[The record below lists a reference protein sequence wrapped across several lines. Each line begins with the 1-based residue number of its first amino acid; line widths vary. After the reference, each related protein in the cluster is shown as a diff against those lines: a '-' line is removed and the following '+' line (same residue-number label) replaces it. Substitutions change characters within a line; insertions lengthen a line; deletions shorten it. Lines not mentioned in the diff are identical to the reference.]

1 MALDGILL
9 SRIVTPLQNLCPIKI
24 QRIYNLSENEILLN
38 VRSNRDKY
46 QLLISAH
53 SVHNRIQ
60 ISNQNFVPPQEP
72 SNFVMLLRKHIEDGL
87 IVSINQVGLDRLLE
101 INISKRNEMGDLH
114 QYKLMIE
121 LMGKYANIVF
131 VDEENRIMDA
141 LKRIP
146 AYENSKRTIHP
157 GAEYTLPEQQ
167 VRKDP
172 FMDNYDSSL
181 TIMEQF
187 HGFSPLLAREVEHRL
202 AHGETFK
209 SIMNLIQTSEHI
221 HIVNTKEEIFHCIPL
236 LHVSNSFKVYPLMEG
251 LDHIYQSLE
260 EKERIKQHSGDV
272 IKFIQREL
280 KKAQSKRPKL
290 LEAYDEALD
299 CEKWRSYGDYLYAYG
314 MHLAKG
320 LKTFDVHNFETDEL
334 ISIPLDEKYDGK
346 QNAQRYYNKYQK
358 RKKGQAHILN
368 QLRINQEEQD
378 YFNALTQ
385 QLSLASVHDAIE
397 IKEELIRGA
406 YIRTKL
412 PKRNPKQVKVHY
424 LQLNLDHDVRIY
436 VGKNNL
442 QNETVTFKIGQ
453 KKDYWFH
460 AKDYHGAHVL
470 LQGDNLTNEHKN
482 MAACLSAFYSK
493 ARGSKKV
500 EVQVALIKDIKKIPD
515 SKPGLVSVLQYTS
528 VYVEPIEDE
537 ITAWIQLYQVK

>member
-9 SRIVTPLQNLCPIKI
+9 SRILTPLQALCPVKI

-38 VRSNRDKY
+38 IRSNKEKY
-46 QLLISAH
+46 QLLLSAH

-60 ISNQNFVPPQEP
+60 LSNQNFVPPQEP

-87 IVSINQVGLDRLLE
+87 ILSIKQIGLDRLVE
-101 INISKRNEMGDLH
+101 ISIQKRNEMGDLH
-114 QYKLMIE
+114 QYTLMIE

-157 GAEYTLPEQQ
+157 GADYTLPEQQ
-167 VRKDP
+167 VRMNP
-172 FMDNYDSSL
+172 FINDYNPSL

-187 HGFSPLLAREVEHRL
+187 HGFSPLLAREIEHRL
-202 AHGETFK
+202 RQSEDFRT
-209 SIMNLIQTSEHI
+209 IMNEIHTSNDL
-221 HIVNTKEEIFHCIPL
+221 HIVKDKEEVFHCIPL
-236 LHVSNSFKVYPLMEG
+236 THVSSSFKVYSLMEG
-251 LDHIYQSLE
+251 LDHIYQALE

-272 IKFIQREL
+272 IKFIQREF
-280 KKAQSKRPKL
+280 KKAQTKRPKL

-299 CEKWRSYGDYLYAYG
+299 CEKWRTFGDYLYAYG
-314 MHLAKG
+314 MQLPKG
-320 LKTFDVHNFETDEL
+320 LKTFDVNDFETDA
-334 ISIPLDEKYDGK
+334 IITIPLDEKYDGK

-358 RKKGQAHILN
+358 GKKGQAHILN
-368 QLRINQEEQD
+368 QLRINQDEQD
-378 YFNALTQ
+378 YFQALTQ
-385 QLSLASVHDAIE
+385 QLALASVHDAIE

-406 YIRTKL
+406 YIRAKL
-412 PKRNPKQVKVHY
+412 PKRSPKQVKVHY
-424 LQLNLDHDVRIY
+424 LQLNLDHDIRIY

-442 QNETVTFKIGQ
+442 QNETITFKIGQ
-453 KKDYWFH
+453 KKDLWFH

-470 LQGDNLTNEHKN
+470 LQGENITNEHKN

-493 ARGSKKV
+493 ARGSKKT

-515 SKPGLVSVLQYTS
+515 SKPGLVSVTQYTS
-528 VYVEPIEDE
+528 VYVEPIEEE
-537 ITAWIQLYQVK
+537 IAQWIKDYQVK

>member
-9 SRIVTPLQNLCPIKI
+9 NRIIKPLEALCPLKI

-38 VRSNRDKY
+38 IRSNKDKY

-72 SNFVMLLRKHIEDGL
+72 SNFVMYLRKHIEDGL
-87 IVSINQVGLDRLLE
+87 ILSIKQMGLDRLVE
-101 INISKRNEMGDLH
+101 ISIQKRNEMGDLH

-121 LMGKYANIVF
+121 LMGKYANVVF
-131 VDEENRIMDA
+131 VDENNKIMDA

-146 AYENSKRTIHP
+146 AYENTKRTIHP
-157 GAEYTLPEQQ
+157 GAEYTLPDQQ
-167 VRKDP
+167 DRKDP
-172 FMDNYDSSL
+172 FISEYNPNES
-181 TIMEQF
+181 IMNQF
-187 HGFSPLLAREVEHRL
+187 HGFSPLLAREIEHRL
-202 AHGETFK
+202 EKGEDFK
-209 SIMNLIQTSEHI
+209 EIMNMISKSEHI
-221 HIVNTKEEIFHCIPL
+221 HIVKDKEEIFHCIPL
-236 LHVSNSFKVYPLMEG
+236 LHVSQSFRVYPLMEG
-251 LDHIYQSLE
+251 LDLIYQSLE
-260 EKERIKQHSGDV
+260 EKERIKQHSGDM

-299 CEKWRSYGDYLYAYG
+299 CEKWRTYGDYLYAYG
-314 MHLAKG
+314 MDLQKG
-320 LKTFDVHNFETDEL
+320 LKFFEVKDFNTDEPL
-334 ISIPLDEKYDGK
+334 VIPLDEKYDGK

-358 RKKGQAHILN
+358 GKKGQVHILN
-368 QLRINQEEQD
+368 QLKINQDEQD
-378 YFNALTQ
+378 YFNGLTQ
-385 QLSLASVHDAIE
+385 QLAIASVHDAME
-397 IKEELIRGA
+397 IKEELIKGM
-406 YIRTKL
+406 YIRAKL
-412 PKRNPKQVKVHY
+412 PKKSAKNQKVHY
-424 LQLNLDHDVRIY
+424 LQLNLDNNIRLY

-442 QNETVTFKIGQ
+442 QNETITFKLSQ
-453 KKDYWFH
+453 KKDLWFH

-470 LQGDNLTNEHKN
+470 LQGDNITNEHKN
-482 MAACLSAFYSK
+482 MAACLSAYYSK

-515 SKPGLVSVLQYTS
+515 SKPGLVSVTQYTS

-537 ITAWIQLYQVK
+537 INQWIRQYQVK

>member
-9 SRIVTPLQNLCPIKI
+9 SRIIKPIEALCPIKI

-38 VRSNRDKY
+38 IRSNKDKY

-53 SVHNRIQ
+53 SVHNRMQ

-87 IVSINQVGLDRLLE
+87 ILSIKQIGLDRLVE
-101 INISKRNEMGDLH
+101 ISINKRNEMGDLH
-114 QYKLMIE
+114 HYKLMIE

-131 VDEENRIMDA
+131 VDENNRIMDA

-146 AYENSKRTIHP
+146 AYENTKRTIHP
-157 GAEYTLPEQQ
+157 GAEYTLPDQQ
-167 VRKDP
+167 DRKDP
-172 FMDNYDSSL
+172 FISEYDPSQS
-181 TIMEQF
+181 IMNQF
-187 HGFSPLLAREVEHRL
+187 HGFSPLLAREIEHRIEK
-202 AHGETFK
+202 GENFRD
-209 SIMNLIQTSEHI
+209 IMNMISRSDHI
-221 HIVNTKEEIFHCIPL
+221 HIVNHKEEVFHCIPL
-236 LHVSNSFKVYPLMEG
+236 LHVSSSFKVYTLMDG
-251 LDHIYQSLE
+251 LDYIYQSLE

-280 KKAQSKRPKL
+280 KKAQTKRPKL

-299 CEKWRSYGDYLYAYG
+299 CEKWRTYGDYLYAYG
-314 MHLAKG
+314 MQLQKG
-320 LKTFDVHNFETDEL
+320 LKSFEVKDFETDET
-334 ISIPLDEKYDGK
+334 IIIPLDEKYDGK

-358 RKKGQAHILN
+358 GKKGQAHIIN
-368 QLRINQEEQD
+368 QLKINQDEQD
-378 YFNALTQ
+378 YFIGLSQ

-397 IKEELIRGA
+397 IKEELIRGS

-412 PKRNPKQVKVHY
+412 PKRSPKQVKVHY
-424 LQLNLDHDVRIY
+424 LQLNLDNNIRIY

-442 QNETVTFKIGQ
+442 QNETITFKLGQ
-453 KKDYWFH
+453 KKDLWFH

-470 LQGDNLTNEHKN
+470 LQGDAITNEHKN

-500 EVQVALIKDIKKIPD
+500 EVQVSYIKDIKKIPD
-515 SKPGLVSVLQYTS
+515 SKPGLVSVTQYTS

-537 ITAWIQLYQVK
+537 INQWIKLYQVK

>member
-9 SRIVTPLQNLCPIKI
+9 SRIVLPLQNLCPIKI

-38 VRSNRDKY
+38 VRSNKDKY

-60 ISNQNFVPPQEP
+60 ISNQTFVPPQEP

-87 IVSINQVGLDRLLE
+87 IVSIKQVGLDRLLE

-167 VRKDP
+167 TRKNP
-172 FMDNYDSSL
+172 FIDEYDSTL
-181 TIMEQF
+181 TILEQF
-187 HGFSPLLAREVEHRL
+187 HGFSPLLAREIEHRL
-202 AHGETFK
+202 AVGESFK
-209 SIMNLIQTSEHI
+209 MIMNMIEKSEHI
-221 HIVNTKEEIFHCIPL
+221 HIVKDKEEVFHCIPL
-236 LHVSNSFKVYPLMEG
+236 LHVSSSFKVYPLMNG
-251 LDHIYQSLE
+251 LDYIYQSLE

-280 KKAQSKRPKL
+280 KKAQTKRPKL
-290 LEAYDEALD
+290 LEAYDEAVD
-299 CEKWRSYGDYLYAYG
+299 CEKWRTYGDYLYAYG
-314 MHLAKG
+314 MALQKG
-320 LKTFDVHNFETDEL
+320 LKSFDVNNFETDEIL
-334 ISIPLDEKYDGK
+334 TIPLDEKYDGK

-358 RKKGQAHILN
+358 FKKGQVHILN
-368 QLRINQEEQD
+368 QLRINQDEQD
-378 YFNALTQ
+378 YFTALTQ

-412 PKRNPKQVKVHY
+412 PKRSSKVVKIHY
-424 LQLNLDHDVRIY
+424 HQLLLDNDVRIY

-442 QNETVTFKIGQ
+442 QNETITFKIGQ
-453 KKDYWFH
+453 KKDLWFH

-470 LQGDNLTNEHKN
+470 LQGEHLTNEHKE
-482 MAACLSAFYSK
+482 MAACLSAYFSK

-500 EVQVALIKDIKKIPD
+500 EVQVAYIKDIKKIPD
-515 SKPGLVSVLQYTS
+515 SKPGLVSVTQYTS
-528 VYVEPIEDE
+528 VYVEPIEDL
-537 ITAWIQLYQVK
+537 ITEWIRVYQVK

>member
-9 SRIVTPLQNLCPIKI
+9 SRILMPLQALCPIKI

-38 VRSNRDKY
+38 VRSNREKL
-46 QLLISAH
+46 QLLLSAH

-60 ISNQNFVPPQEP
+60 LSNQNFVPPQEP
-72 SNFVMLLRKHIEDGL
+72 SNFVMLIRKHIEDGL
-87 IVSINQVGLDRLLE
+87 ILSIKQIGLDRIVE
-101 INISKRNEMGDLH
+101 ISIQKRNEMGDLH

-131 VDEENRIMDA
+131 LDEENRIMDA

-157 GAEYTLPEQQ
+157 GAEYTLPDQQ
-167 VRKDP
+167 VRNDP
-172 FMDNYDSSL
+172 FIDEYNPSL

-187 HGFSPLLAREVEHRL
+187 HGFSPLLAREIEYRL
-202 AHGETFK
+202 SQSEDFRA
-209 SIMNLIQTSEHI
+209 IMNQIQTSNDL
-221 HIVNTKEEIFHCIPL
+221 HIVKDKEEVFHCIPL
-236 LHVSNSFKVYPLMEG
+236 THVSSTFKVLPLMDG
-251 LDHIYQSLE
+251 LDYIYQSLE

-280 KKAQSKRPKL
+280 KKAQTKRPKL

-299 CEKWRSYGDYLYAYG
+299 CEKWRTFGDYLYAYG
-314 MHLAKG
+314 MQLPKG
-320 LKTFDVHNFETDEL
+320 LKTFDVNNFETDA
-334 ISIPLDEKYDGK
+334 IITIPLDEKYDGK

-358 RKKGQAHILN
+358 GKKGQAHILN
-368 QLRINQEEQD
+368 QLRINQDEQD
-378 YFNALTQ
+378 YFLALTQ

-406 YIRTKL
+406 YIRAKL
-412 PKRNPKQVKVHY
+412 PKRSAKQAKVHY

-442 QNETVTFKIGQ
+442 QNETITFKIGQ
-453 KKDYWFH
+453 KKDLWFH

-470 LQGDNLTNEHKN
+470 LQGDTLNNEHKE

-500 EVQVALIKDIKKIPD
+500 EVQVAFIKDIKKIPD
-515 SKPGLVSVLQYTS
+515 SKPGLVSVTQYTS
-528 VYVEPIEDE
+528 VYVEPIEEE
-537 ITAWIQLYQVK
+537 ITQWIRQYQVK